1 MLYSNSDAESGRS
14 NELIQNGR
22 PRPGAIPPDAL
33 YTGGKRDASNASPDN
48 RPLYENI
55 KVCFYFFLFN
65 YIPTNFSD
73 LSLCKILLYYL

>member
-1 MLYSNSDAESGRS
+1 MSFFYSDAESGRS

-33 YTGGKRDASNASPDN
+33 YTAGKKDASNASPDN

-55 KVCFYFFLFN
+55 KVCYTIF
-65 YIPTNFSD
+65 
-73 LSLCKILLYYL
+73 